1 MDKLT
6 SMKVFAK
13 VAKHGSFAA
22 AAKELGISRAMATKH
37 VMHLENSLGVRL
49 LNRTTR
55 KISLTEAGAAYLE
68 RCQQILE
75 DIEETELAVTQL
87 HTEPQGLLRI
97 STPPFFGTFHLAPT
111 IAAYLQQYP
120 KVRVDLVV
128 RGGLVDV
135 VAEGL
140 DLAIRLGE
148 QPDSSLIARRLAS
161 SPRVV
166 CGAPA
171 YFEKYGKPRHPHDL
185 KHHNCLVNWGFEP
198 HDLWRFTDPDG
209 ETITV
214 KVGGNLQANTA
225 DPLRLA
231 AIHGLGLVVLP
242 TYIVGQDLS
251 KKRLEAVLQD
261 YEMAP
266 MDIYAVYPHR
276 RHLSAKVR
284 TFLDFLAERLH
295 PVPYWEKWR
304 AA

>member
-6 SMKVFAK
+6 SMKVFAT
-13 VAKHGSFAA
+13 VAKSGSFAA
-22 AAKELGISRAMATKH
+22 AAKDLGISRAMATKH
-37 VMHLENSLGVRL
+37 VMHLENALGVRL

-55 KISLTEAGAAYLE
+55 RISLTEAGASYLE

-111 IAAYLQQYP
+111 IAAYLEQYP
-120 KVRVDLVV
+120 KVRVDLMV
-128 RGGLVDV
+128 RGGTVDV
-135 VAEGL
+135 VSEGL

-148 QPDSSLIARRLAS
+148 LPDSSLIARKLAS
-161 SPRVV
+161 SPRIV

-171 YFEKYGKPRHPHDL
+171 YFEKHGIPKTPLDL
-185 KHHNCLVNWGFEP
+185 KQHNCLINWGFEP
-198 HDLWRFTDPDG
+198 HDQWKFNGPDG
-209 ETITV
+209 EPIVV
-214 KVGGNLQANTA
+214 KVSGTMQANTA
-225 DPLRLA
+225 DPLRMA
-231 AIHGLGLVVLP
+231 SIHGLGIVVLP
-242 TYIVGQDLS
+242 TYIVGQDLR
-251 KKRLEAVLQD
+251 KERLQAVLED
-261 YEMAP
+261 YALP
-266 MDIYAVYPHR
+266 SMDIYAVYPHR

-295 PVPYWEKWR
+295 PIPYWEEWR

>member
-6 SMKVFAK
+6 SMKVFAR
-13 VAKHGSFAA
+13 VAKNGSFAG
-22 AAKELGISRAMATKH
+22 AAKDLGISRAMATKH

-75 DIEETELAVTQL
+75 DIEETELSVTQL

-111 IAAYLQQYP
+111 IAAYLEQYP
-120 KVRVDLVV
+120 KVRVDLMV

-166 CGAPA
+166 CGAPS
-171 YFEKYGKPRHPHDL
+171 YFEKHGSPVSPSDL
-185 KHHNCLVNWGFEP
+185 RHHNCLVNWGSEP
-198 HDLWRFTDPDG
+198 HDYWRFTDPDG
-209 ETITV
+209 QSITV
-214 KVGGNLQANTA
+214 RVAGNLQANTA

-251 KKRLEAVLQD
+251 KSRLITVLSE
-261 YEMAP
+261 YELP
-266 MDIYAVYPHR
+266 SMDIYAVYPHR

>member
-1 MDKLT
+1 MDKLI
-6 SMKVFAK
+6 SMKVFAHVTK
-13 VAKHGSFAA
+13 SRSFAG

-75 DIEETELAVTQL
+75 DIEETELSVTQL

-111 IAAYLQQYP
+111 IAAYMEQYP
-120 KVRVDLVV
+120 KVKVDLVV
-128 RGGLVDV
+128 LGGVVDV

-171 YFEKYGKPRHPHDL
+171 YFKKHGHPATPSEL
-185 KHHNCLVNWGFEP
+185 RHHNCLVNWGFEP
-198 HDLWRFTDPDG
+198 HDYWKFTDLDG
-209 ETITV
+209 EAITV
-214 KVGGNLQANTA
+214 KVSGNLQANTA

-231 AIHGLGLVVLP
+231 AIHGLGLVLLP
-242 TYIVGQDLS
+242 TYIVGQDLI
-251 KKRLEAVLQD
+251 KHRLEPVLQD
-261 YEMAP
+261 FELP
-266 MDIYAVYPHR
+266 SMDIFAVYPHR

-284 TFLDFLAERLH
+284 TFLDFLSERLH

-304 AA
+304 TA

>member
-6 SMKVFAK
+6 SMKVFAR
-13 VAKHGSFAA
+13 VAKSGSFAG

-37 VMHLENSLGVRL
+37 VMFLENSLGVRL

-55 KISLTEAGAAYLE
+55 KISLTEAGTAYLE

-75 DIEETELAVTQL
+75 DIEETELSVTQL

-111 IAAYLQQYP
+111 IAAYLEQYP

-171 YFEKYGKPRHPHDL
+171 YFDKHGVPENPQDL
-185 KHHNCLVNWGFEP
+185 RQHNCLVNWGFEP
-198 HDLWRFTDPDG
+198 HDYWRFTDPDG

-214 KVGGNLQANTA
+214 RVSGNFQANTA

-251 KKRLEAVLQD
+251 KNRLVTVLED
-261 YEMAP
+261 YGLP
-266 MDIYAVYPHR
+266 SMDIFAVYPHR

>member
-6 SMKVFAK
+6 SMKVFAR

-22 AAKELGISRAMATKH
+22 AARELGISRAMATKH
-37 VMHLENSLGVRL
+37 VMHLENALGVRL

-55 KISLTEAGAAYLE
+55 KINLTEAGSAYLE
-68 RCQQILE
+68 RCLQILE

-166 CGAPA
+166 CGSPD
-171 YFEKYGKPRHPHDL
+171 YFERHGRPRHPHDL
-185 KHHNCLVNWGFEP
+185 RRHNCLINWGFEP
-198 HDLWRFTDPDG
+198 HDTWKFTDIDG
-209 ETITV
+209 DTINV
-214 KVGGNLQANTA
+214 KVSGNLQANTA

-261 YEMAP
+261 YELPP

>member
-6 SMKVFAK
+6 SMKVFAR

-37 VMHLENSLGVRL
+37 VMHLENALGVRL

-55 KISLTEAGAAYLE
+55 KINLTEAGAAYLE
-68 RCQQILE
+68 RCLQILE

-87 HTEPQGLLRI
+87 HSEPQGLLRI

-111 IAAYLQQYP
+111 IAAYLRQYP
-120 KVRVDLVV
+120 KVRVDLMVC
-128 RGGLVDV
+128 GGLVDV

-166 CGAPA
+166 CGSPD
-171 YFEKYGKPRHPHDL
+171 YFERHGKPRHPHDL
-185 KHHNCLVNWGFEP
+185 RRHNCLINWGFEP
-198 HDLWRFTDPDG
+198 HDNWKFTDIDG
-209 ETITV
+209 DTITV
-214 KVGGNLQANTA
+214 KVSGNLQANTA

-251 KKRLEAVLQD
+251 KRRLEAVLQD
-261 YEMAP
+261 YNLPP

>member
-6 SMKVFAK
+6 SMKVFVK
-13 VAKHGSFAA
+13 VAQSGSYAA

-37 VMHLENSLGVRL
+37 VMHLENTLGVRL

-55 KISLTEAGAAYLE
+55 RISLTEAGATYLD
-68 RCQQILE
+68 RCLQIVE
-75 DIEETELAVTQL
+75 DIEEAELSVTRL

-111 IAAYLQQYP
+111 VADYLKQYP

-128 RGGLVDV
+128 RGGMVDL

-148 QPDSSLIARRLAS
+148 LPDSSLVARKLAS

-166 CGAPA
+166 CGASS
-171 YFEKYGKPRHPHDL
+171 YFAKYGRPKVPQDL
-185 KHHNCLVNWGFEP
+185 REHNCLINWGFEP
-198 HDLWRFTDPDG
+198 HDLWKFTAPDG
-209 ETITV
+209 TV
-214 KVGGNLQANTA
+214 ISIRVTGTLKANTA

-231 AIHGLGLVVLP
+231 AIHGAGLAVLP
-242 TYIVGQDLS
+242 TYIAGQDLR
-251 KKRLEAVLQD
+251 KGRLEAVLQE
-261 YEMAP
+261 YELP
-266 MDIYAVYPHR
+266 SMDIYAVYPHR

-284 TFLDFLAERLH
+284 TFLDFLAERLF

-304 AA
+304 GA

>member
-6 SMKVFAK
+6 SMKVFAR

-37 VMHLENSLGVRL
+37 VMHLENTLGVRL

-55 KISLTEAGAAYLE
+55 KINLTEAGTAYLE
-68 RCQQILE
+68 RCLQILE

-111 IAAYLQQYP
+111 IAAYLRQYP
-120 KVRVDLVV
+120 KVRVDLIV

-166 CGAPA
+166 CGSPE
-171 YFEKYGKPRHPHDL
+171 YFERHGKPRHPHDL
-185 KHHNCLVNWGFEP
+185 RQHNCLINWGFEP
-198 HDLWRFTDPDG
+198 HDHWKFSDIDG
-209 ETITV
+209 NTITV
-214 KVGGNLQANTA
+214 KVSGNLQTNTA

-261 YEMAP
+261 YDLPP

>member
-6 SMKVFAK
+6 SMKVFAR

-87 HTEPQGLLRI
+87 QTEPQGLLRI

-111 IAAYLQQYP
+111 IAAYLKQYP

-166 CGAPA
+166 CGAPE
-171 YFEKYGKPRHPHDL
+171 YFKKYGRPRHPQDL
-185 KHHNCLVNWGFEP
+185 REHNCLVNWGFEP

-209 ETITV
+209 EAITV
-214 KVGGNLQANTA
+214 KVAGNLQANTA

-242 TYIVGQDLS
+242 TYIAGQDLE
-251 KKRLEAVLQD
+251 KKRLEPVLED

>member
-6 SMKVFAK
+6 SMKVFAR
-13 VAKHGSFAA
+13 VAKSGSFAG

-37 VMHLENSLGVRL
+37 VMYLENSLGVRL

-55 KISLTEAGAAYLE
+55 KISLTEAGTAYLE

-75 DIEETELAVTQL
+75 DIEETELSVTQL

-111 IAAYLQQYP
+111 IAAYLEQYP

-166 CGAPA
+166 CGAPT
-171 YFEKYGKPRHPHDL
+171 YFEKHGVPGTPQDL
-185 KHHNCLVNWGFEP
+185 RHHNCLVNWGFEP
-198 HDLWRFTDPDG
+198 HDYWRFTDPDG
-209 ETITV
+209 ESITV
-214 KVGGNLQANTA
+214 RVAGNFQANTA

-251 KKRLEAVLQD
+251 KNRLVTVLED
-261 YEMAP
+261 FGLP
-266 MDIYAVYPHR
+266 SMDIFAVYPHR